1 MMRHKGVLRAG
12 RWLLL
17 ACLALLLGGASSR
30 QKPVA
35 GGGLRRGRRA
45 AAIRGLASREKQ
57 PESAQP
63 TLLGSTGDNG
73 VLDQGLKKKN
83 DLPAKGRKEQG
94 GGRSGS
100 SRRRLQ
106 GEGEAKP
113 QADEAAAPQLDAKV
127 RRVCVCLLMCCLPPK
142 GRSTAPARARVSG

>member
-1 MMRHKGVLRAG
+1 MMRQKGVLRAG

-30 QKPVA
+30 QKAVA

-45 AAIRGLASREKQ
+45 AAIRGLASREKQQ

-94 GGRSGS
+94 EGRSGA

-106 GEGEAKP
+106 AEGEAKP
-113 QADEAAAPQLDAKV
+113 QADEAAAPQVDAKV
-127 RRVCVCLLMCCLPPK
+127 RRVYACLLMCCLPP
-142 GRSTAPARARVSG
+142 SGSLHGAGPCSC